1 MANTVSP
8 GNGPEESGVIRSN
21 LRTLHTKGVFC
32 RLGLVAAA
40 QKNAPLEL
48 FFPSKWMMMAI
59 FAALYAAR
67 RQKALPVA
75 VTAAAAAA
83 AAQNFVRQQQV
94 FPSTLKICCMIMLQG
109 AARRW

>member
-8 GNGPEESGVIRSN
+8 GNGPEESGPTRSN

-40 QKNAPLEL
+40 HKNAPLEL

-75 VTAAAAAA
+75 VAAAAA